1 MTLKPGLYRMAAQIP
16 DSDIHVAVDLDVMNE
31 HPDLSAEVKELQAKL
46 TEAVRSKDIVT
57 LKNLLK
63 RLELSACM

>member
-1 MTLKPGLYRMAAQIP
+1 MTLYRMAAQIP
-16 DSDIHVAVDLDVMNE
+16 GSGIHVVVELDEMNE
-31 HPDLSAEVKELQAKL
+31 HPDLSAEVKDLQAKL